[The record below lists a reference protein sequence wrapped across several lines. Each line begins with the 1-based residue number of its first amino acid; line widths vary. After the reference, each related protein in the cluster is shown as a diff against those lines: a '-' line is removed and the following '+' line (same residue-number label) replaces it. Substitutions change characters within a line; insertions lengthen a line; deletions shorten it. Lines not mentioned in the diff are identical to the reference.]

1 MALAWSEKT
10 GHVQLMSTLVIRI
23 LPGWR
28 LAQVG
33 PLQFLVAPLSFTG
46 TLGTMC
52 HAWFVGSRGLQA
64 CLYIETITIISWHI
78 MSQLSVWLFRI
89 VWPWMFASPG
99 VVCVCACVLPDLH
112 ATIYQFVLL
121 QWLFSSAEPWGVI
134 CYKFI
139 SILQIEIYVCTY
151 IYVYIIW
158 YDMIW
163 YNIYIYNN

>member
-1 MALAWSEKT
+1 MSRTFWPLRFQGLAVCGLLGLWQLGFVGVKTQVKVNRSRTSWDRAILVDFSGQNSETFNLSIFSQPCILWIPGWRWLGQKKT

-64 CLYIETITIISWHI
+64 CLYKHANNYKHI
-78 MSQLSVWLFRI
+78 MTYHD
-89 VWPWMFASPG
+89 P
-99 VVCVCACVLPDLH
+99 VVCVAV
-112 ATIYQFVLL
+112 
-121 QWLFSSAEPWGVI
+121 
-134 CYKFI
+134 
-139 SILQIEIYVCTY
+139 
-151 IYVYIIW
+151 
-158 YDMIW
+158 
-163 YNIYIYNN
+163 